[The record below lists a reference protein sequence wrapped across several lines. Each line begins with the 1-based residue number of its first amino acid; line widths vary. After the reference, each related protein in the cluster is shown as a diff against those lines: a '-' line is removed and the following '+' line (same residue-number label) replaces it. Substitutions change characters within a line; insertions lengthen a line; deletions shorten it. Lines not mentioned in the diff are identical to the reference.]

1 MRLFFLVFLMA
12 FLSGQAPAQWRA
24 EELNMIENQTFS
36 ERRFEPR
43 KPEYVFKNNSLLVK
57 FNPLS
62 LFFGGMLF
70 FYQKAISPQISV
82 ECPYEINCSNFSK
95 QCIRHFGLLKGVALT
110 SDRLTRCTPYTL
122 IDRKTLQFSRKEK
135 ILDQPSDY
143 RTGVK

>member
-12 FLSGQAPAQWRA
+12 ILSGQAPAQWRA
-24 EELNMIENQTFS
+24 EELTMIENQTFT